1 MKVTQPDGSVLM
13 EVADAQIVDG
23 KILITG
29 KIMGAMPM
37 KAIVR
42 PSEARKLIRNLGY
55 VRLAKMGWL
64 AIFGKG

>member
-37 KAIVR
+37 KAMLK
-42 PSEARKLIRNLGY
+42 PSEARKLMRQLGLA
-55 VRLAKMGWL
+55 RLVKLGWL
-64 AIFGKG
+64 ALFGKT